1 MKRKEIAEMKA
12 RAPHRKMIKRI
23 VRLLVALVSVAW
35 FVVRKKGVWP
45 DIFAFLSLF
54 PFLIVWA
61 LLLLFPND
69 VTFEDQYKKAKGRVN
84 VKLPLLLFACYP
96 SVRLTSHRIILDWP
110 KLLWICVPILLLMLA
125 GFLLRAKKEMRRL
138 G

>member
-23 VRLLVALVSVAW
+23 VRLDWLLLALVSVAW

-69 VTFEDQYKKAKGRVN
+69 VTFEDQYKRRKG
-84 VKLPLLLFACYP
+84 A
-96 SVRLTSHRIILDWP
+96 
-110 KLLWICVPILLLMLA
+110 
-125 GFLLRAKKEMRRL
+125 
-138 G
+138 